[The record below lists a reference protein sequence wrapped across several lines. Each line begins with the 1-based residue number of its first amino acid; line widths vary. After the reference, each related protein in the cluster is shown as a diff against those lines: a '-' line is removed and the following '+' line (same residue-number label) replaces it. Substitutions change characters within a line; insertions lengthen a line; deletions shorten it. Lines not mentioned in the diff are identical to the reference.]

1 MAFESMKASIAA
13 LMDEIMK
20 RPEDR
25 HILQEQLRERIAE
38 LEAMGLPV
46 PEDYK
51 RFEDELSED
60 DADAIYDSGKGDK
73 G

>member
-1 MAFESMKASIAA
+1 MAFESMKAGIAA

-60 DADAIYDSGKGDK
+60 DADAIYDSGKDDK

>member
-1 MAFESMKASIAA
+1 MAFEDFKAGLAA
-13 LMDEIMK
+13 LMEEIMK

-60 DADAIYDSGKGDK
+60 SADDIYQGRKPQS
-73 G
+73 

>member
-1 MAFESMKASIAA
+1 MAFEDLKAGIAA
-13 LMDEIMK
+13 LMDEIVK

-25 HILQEQLRERIAE
+25 HVLQEQLRERISE
-38 LEAMGLPV
+38 LESMGLPV

-60 DADAIYDSGKGDK
+60 EADSFYQRSDK
-73 G
+73 KDG

>member
-1 MAFESMKASIAA
+1 MAFEDMKAGIAA

-25 HILQEQLRERIAE
+25 HVLQEQLRERISE
-38 LEAMGLPV
+38 LESMGLPV
-46 PEDYK
+46 PEEYK

-60 DADAIYDSGKGDK
+60 DADTIYGAASDS
-73 G
+73 

>member
-1 MAFESMKASIAA
+1 MAFENMKAGIAA

-25 HILQEQLRERIAE
+25 HVLQEQLRERISE
-38 LEAMGLPV
+38 LESMGLPV

-60 DADAIYDSGKGDK
+60 GADDIYDGKK